1 MQYELL
7 LENLDCGNCAAY
19 IERKVTDRPDVQNV
33 KLNFVMKKLTLHTE
47 NDIIK
52 EEIQKICDEL
62 NEGIIVKDFN
72 GGNADDSSEEHESH
86 ILLWIAAAVQVITIV
101 LEVIWHFDKT
111 ITLFGMTFA
120 VKSIIL
126 LGLSFFTAIVSGY
139 EIFIGGI
146 KNLFR
151 LSFTEDVLMTL
162 AVIPAFCIGE
172 YVEGSMITVLFSIGE
187 LIEEYAV
194 SKSRRDIAK
203 IAGIR
208 ADTATRLNP
217 DGTEESVNAT
227 ELRIGDTILVKPYE
241 KIAVDG
247 EIISGQ
253 SAIDMSAL
261 TGESIPADKGV
272 GDTILSGSINGS
284 NMLTVRVTKLFGD
297 STATRI
303 LKLVEEA
310 ASEKSRGEKLITRF
324 ARVYT
329 PIVMIIAVL
338 IAVLPPLFG
347 LGSWSTWL
355 YRSLVALIASCPC
368 AIVIAVPLAYFSAI
382 GAASK
387 TGVLIK
393 GSRYIEA
400 LAHADTV
407 VFDKTGTLTT
417 GRMSVTAVK
426 SLSPYYSENDILAL
440 AAAAEKYSE
449 HPIAQA
455 IRNAI
460 DICHAEL
467 DSASH
472 HITKETLKQVQGDRM
487 MIQPEKE
494 YTLTD
499 YSESAGHGVTAKLGN
514 NTVCVGGQ
522 NILSSADKTLVLDE
536 NVFVTLDGSLI
547 GTLTV
552 TDTIRDEAASV
563 IHSLRQCG
571 IRYTAILT
579 GDNAATAET
588 VRQTLGIDKAYAK
601 LLPHDK
607 LSHIRDIKA
616 HAKSVVFVGDGIND
630 APILTAAD
638 CGIAMGLGSDIALE
652 SSDAVLSSGTLTQL
666 PTALRLAKRT
676 VATIISII
684 SFALGVK
691 ALVIILGALGL
702 SPLWLAVLADTGLT
716 VACILWAVT
725 VLKVK

>member
-72 GGNADDSSEEHESH
+72 EDNTADHEESEEHESH
-86 ILLWIAAAVQVITIV
+86 NLLWIATAVQVITIV
-101 LEVIWHFDKT
+101 LELIWHFDRN
-111 ITLFGMTFA
+111 ITFLGMTFGI
-120 VKSIIL
+120 KETIL
-126 LGLSFFTAIVSGY
+126 LGLSLFTAIASGY

-253 SAIDMSAL
+253 SAVDMSAL

-272 GDTILSGSINGS
+272 GDTLLSGSINGS

-310 ASEKSRGEKLITRF
+310 ASEKSQGEKLITRF

-368 AIVIAVPLAYFSAI
+368 AIVIAVPLAYFSSI

-393 GSRYIEA
+393 GGRYIEA
-400 LAHADTV
+400 LAHADTI

-417 GRMSVTAVK
+417 GRMSVKTVK

-455 IRNAI
+455 IIAQ
-460 DICHAEL
+460 A
-467 DSASH
+467 
-472 HITKETLKQVQGDRM
+472 KEQTPL
-487 MIQPEKE
+487 PEKE

-499 YSESAGHGVTAKLGN
+499 YSEIAGHGVTAKLGS
-514 NTVCVGGQ
+514 NTICVGGR
-522 NILSSADKTLVLDE
+522 NILKSEEETLNDE
-536 NVFVTLDGSLI
+536 NVFVTLDDMLI

-552 TDTIRDEAASV
+552 TDTIRDEAAAV
-563 IHSLRQCG
+563 IRSLQKCG
-571 IRYTAILT
+571 VRYTAILT
-579 GDNAATAET
+579 GDNETAAES
-588 VRQTLGIDKAYAK
+588 VRQQLGIDKSYAR
-601 LLPHDK
+601 LLPQDK
-607 LSHIRDIKA
+607 LSHIKEIKKN
-616 HAKSVVFVGDGIND
+616 AKSVVFVGDGIND

-652 SSDAVLSSGTLTQL
+652 SSDAVLSSGTLAQL
-666 PTALRLAKRT
+666 PTALRIAKRT
-676 VATIISII
+676 VMTIISII
-684 SFALGVK
+684 TFALGVK
-691 ALVIILGALGL
+691 ATVIILGALGL

-716 VACILWAVT
+716 VLCILWAMT
-725 VLKVK
+725 VLKVTHES

>member
-72 GGNADDSSEEHESH
+72 GGNADDSSEKKESH
-86 ILLWIAAAVQVITIV
+86 LLLWIAAAVQILTIV

-126 LGLSFFTAIVSGY
+126 LGLSIFTAIASGY

-146 KNLFR
+146 KNLIK
-151 LSFTEDVLMTL
+151 LNFTEDVLMTL
-162 AVIPAFCIGE
+162 AVIPAFCLGE

-208 ADTATRLNP
+208 ADTATRLNS
-217 DGTEESVNAT
+217 DGTEESVNAQD
-227 ELRIGDTILVKPYE
+227 LQIDDTIIIKPYE

-247 EIISGQ
+247 QIISGQ

-261 TGESIPADKGV
+261 TGESIPTDKGV

-347 LGSWSTWL
+347 LGTWQTWI
-355 YRSLVALIASCPC
+355 YRALTALIASCPC
-368 AIVIAVPLAYFSAI
+368 AIVIAVPLAYFSSI

-417 GRMSVTAVK
+417 GKMSVKTVK

-440 AAAAEKYSE
+440 AASAEKYSE
-449 HPIAQA
+449 HPIGLAIAAYSKAQA
-455 IRNAI
+455 SQSVSG
-460 DICHAEL
+460 AE
-467 DSASH
+467 SP
-472 HITKETLKQVQGDRM
+472 TF
-487 MIQPEKE
+487 
-494 YTLTD
+494 TLTD

-522 NILSSADKTLVLDE
+522 NILSSADKTLVMDE

-588 VRQTLGIDKAYAK
+588 VRQTLSIDKSYAR
-601 LLPHDK
+601 LLPQDK
-607 LSHIRDIKA
+607 LSHIKEIKKN
-616 HAKSVVFVGDGIND
+616 AKSVVFVGDGIND

>member
-72 GGNADDSSEEHESH
+72 GGNADDSSEKKESH
-86 ILLWIAAAVQVITIV
+86 LLLWIAAAVQILTIV

-126 LGLSFFTAIVSGY
+126 LGLSFFTAIASGY

-146 KNLFR
+146 KNLIK
-151 LSFTEDVLMTL
+151 LNFTEDVLMTL
-162 AVIPAFCIGE
+162 AVIPAFCLGE

-208 ADTATRLNP
+208 ADTATRLNS
-217 DGTEESVNAT
+217 DGTEESVNAQD
-227 ELRIGDTILVKPYE
+227 LQIDDTIIIKPYE
-241 KIAVDG
+241 KLAVDG
-247 EIISGQ
+247 QIISGQ

-261 TGESIPADKGV
+261 TGESIPTDKGV

-338 IAVLPPLFG
+338 IAVLPPMFG
-347 LGSWSTWL
+347 LGTWQTWI
-355 YRSLVALIASCPC
+355 YRALTALIASCPC
-368 AIVIAVPLAYFSAI
+368 AIVIAVPLAYFSSI

-417 GRMSVTAVK
+417 GKMSVTAVK

-449 HPIAQA
+449 HPIGLAIAAYSKTQA
-455 IRNAI
+455 SQSVSG
-460 DICHAEL
+460 AE
-467 DSASH
+467 SP
-472 HITKETLKQVQGDRM
+472 TF
-487 MIQPEKE
+487 
-494 YTLTD
+494 TLTD

-522 NILSSADKTLVLDE
+522 NILSSADKTLVMDE

-563 IHSLRQCG
+563 VRSLRQCG